1 MADAPYLTLKLA
13 NQLYRKSPDTL
24 DAAEK
29 RSVAEVAD
37 RQQQI
42 ETRILSSAA
51 AAGVIL
57 PQSSVMRCF
66 EEIRDRYLTEPE
78 FHAEL
83 QRVGLDPDQLR
94 QAIERDLKVE
104 AVLEQIAA
112 GVPPVGTAEIERY
125 YSSRPG
131 RFRRPET
138 RTLRHILITV
148 NPALPGSDRASAQ
161 TRIAALAAQLAHH
174 PERFGELALRYSEC
188 PTATNGG
195 MLGRVTRGQLYPE
208 LEAPAFALAV
218 GGLSPAVESP
228 LGFHLIRCEGI
239 QEAAQLALAEVADR
253 IRELLEQKRRTAAQ
267 KEWIAA
273 LFRN

>member
-13 NQLYRKSPDTL
+13 NQLYRKSPDVL

-29 RSVAEVAD
+29 RTVAEVAD
-37 RQQQI
+37 RQQRI
-42 ETRILSSAA
+42 EARILSSTA

-57 PQSSVMRCF
+57 PQSSVARCF
-66 EEIRDRYLTEPE
+66 EEIRGRYLTEPE

-83 QRVGLDPDQLR
+83 QRVGLDPSQLR

-112 GVPPVGTAEIERY
+112 TAPPVSAGEVERY
-125 YSSRPG
+125 YSSRPE

-148 NPALPGSDRASAQ
+148 NPALPGSDRATAQ
-161 TRIAALAAQLAHH
+161 TRIAALAEQLEQH
-174 PERFGELALRYSEC
+174 PERFGELALRHSEC

-195 MLGRVTRGQLYPE
+195 MLGRVARGQLYPE
-208 LEAPAFALAV
+208 LEVTAFALAA
-218 GGLSPAVESP
+218 GHLSPAVESP

-239 QEAAQLALAEVADR
+239 QEAAQLALDDVAGR
-253 IRELLEQKRRTAAQ
+253 IRELLEQKRRAAVQ
-267 KEWIAA
+267 KDWIAG